1 MSENNILSVILA
13 GGKSSRFGGDKSKA
27 KLGDLTLLDHT
38 IQKLKKKFD
47 EILIISNEENNKEIA
62 NVSFSNDVME
72 GQLGP
77 LVGVLSSME
86 WILSNGK
93 NYQWVMT
100 FPCDTPFFNEDIVDQ
115 IKQKQ
120 SQSDKKLFFLK
131 SGEKRH
137 NIFGMW
143 SVDLKDQLRKDLE
156 AGDRKVQDWA
166 NKIGIEIIELDPKD
180 DNSFLNINTK
190 EDLEEASKK
199 I

>member
-1 MSENNILSVILA
+1 MKPIKPKPKVTKI
-13 GGKSSRFGGDKSKA
+13 
-27 KLGDLTLLDHT
+27 T
-38 IQKLKKKFD
+38 IQTYDMSYLHHN
-47 EILIISNEENNKEIA
+47 NEENNKEIS
-62 NVSFSNDVME
+62 NVSYSKDVME

-86 WILSNGK
+86 WILSNRK

-143 SVDLKDQLRKDLE
+143 SVDL
-156 AGDRKVQDWA
+156 
-166 NKIGIEIIELDPKD
+166 
-180 DNSFLNINTK
+180 
-190 EDLEEASKK
+190 
-199 I
+199 